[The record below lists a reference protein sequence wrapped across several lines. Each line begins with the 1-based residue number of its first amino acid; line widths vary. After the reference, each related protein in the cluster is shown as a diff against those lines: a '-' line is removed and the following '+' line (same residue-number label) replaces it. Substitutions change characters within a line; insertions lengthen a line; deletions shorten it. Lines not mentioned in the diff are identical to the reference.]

1 MWNRITIIGCGL
13 IGSSFAL
20 ALRQNGSAGTIAG
33 WDSSVAVLD
42 EALQR
47 GIIDEIDHSFR
58 NGERSS
64 SDLIY
69 LAMPV
74 TEIIRFIQESGDQI
88 KAGAVLTDAGSTKKE
103 ICSAARTHITKNV
116 CFIGGHPIAGSQ
128 KSGPANARA
137 DMFSGAPYVLVREN
151 GDSDC
156 KHVSALHNTLETIG
170 ARVTIMTAAEHDRH
184 VALLSHLPQL
194 LSSALAA
201 TVKNTSTP
209 ITMAGSGYRDM
220 TRLAASTWSMW
231 HDILATNPLPIAD
244 ALNQVIER
252 LSSVRNELLEQSERQ
267 SIALPISQGLFERNL
282 RDDSHSEAKYSPQ
295 QR

>member
-20 ALRQNGSAGTIAG
+20 ALRQNGSAVRIAG
-33 WDSSVAVLD
+33 WDSSEAVLD

-47 GIIDEIDHSFR
+47 GIIDEIDHSFS

-74 TEIIRFIQESGDQI
+74 TEIIRFIQENGECV
-88 KAGAVLTDAGSTKKE
+88 KPGAILTDAGSTKKE

-128 KSGPANARA
+128 NSGPANARA
-137 DMFSGAPYVLVREN
+137 DMFSGAPYVLIRDN
-151 GDSDC
+151 GDSNC
-156 KHVSALHNTLETIG
+156 KHVSTLSNTLETIG
-170 ARVTIMTAAEHDRH
+170 ARVTFMTAAEHDRH

-194 LSSALAA
+194 LSSALAT

-209 ITMAGSGYRDM
+209 ISLAGSGYRDM

-252 LSSVRNELLEQSERQ
+252 LSSVRNELLEQSQRQ
-267 SIALPISQGLFERNL
+267 SIALPVSEGLFERN
-282 RDDSHSEAKYSPQ
+282 
-295 QR
+295 